1 MMQDRSRAVEGCAN
15 VVVLLLSLVQL
26 AIPGVD
32 GATVDYG
39 VPSVVV
45 QLSDIHISC
54 YQGESWY
61 SYGKVVEDLRLFGES
76 VLDAIGPDTVLIT
89 GDLTDGKSLLGG
101 GQQNEEEWMA
111 YDGVVKEFVSR
122 TGPVLDILGNHDKFN
137 VFDECCEH
145 YRNYSYCGRGKRAS
159 PKGRTAVH
167 VLVNQELVTFD
178 TWREKFMYDGR
189 SGCPKAV
196 LFGLDASASLGL
208 KSPTNFVG
216 LVNSKDVEEAT
227 LVGEEVKALL
237 NIVGCGPTK
246 TPIISYGHFPLS
258 TISSMRHPEGRWYN
272 MGIFGALRHAF
283 DSMYCMQGVGMA
295 HVIAE
300 VATVYVSG
308 HLHSAFGEKLHR
320 VHTIEESQRYLT
332 ELETAAWKDDRRFR
346 IITVDSGCLS
356 FGDFYFNTP
365 SAPRTRAAMS
375 DSYQRRNK
383 QWQTFFDLNSWGVTS
398 ATDEASGAMVID
410 SIPIITWPRDARYSL
425 CEGIEPLPRGMVRVM
440 VFSLHSNLHV
450 DEVNALVY
458 MPDGESNAS
467 KPLWRFPL
475 DKVDI
480 PGESDVRKMIF
491 QKTGNIMVADE
502 SLRSV
507 PHVHLQIEVRG
518 KNDEGI
524 YVSSISDTRAA
535 RLECGFGGCT
545 VEAYDGRAA
554 LELTLREQITL
565 AVNWP
570 NLAHRMY
577 FVAFTGLMLM
587 LVLPKILMEKHAKA
601 IIAYHRWVSSSPW
614 YYPSKCMVPFTSLC
628 ILSLFSTVWHTILGY
643 CLYLITGPLYLADL
657 LTGNLPFIV
666 FHHGVIG
673 YIQGDMI
680 SVPTPDVLL
689 VQVMHLLCCI
699 FPMTVFLGLVAGRR
713 YVESSSST
721 SGPHQ
726 GLPFTSY
733 EITVLLCIVAVNIHV
748 VYIKAIKLMGYI
760 SLVVSPG
767 FAWTIPLSVSL
778 CFKRWNVDTTP
789 RIGKVKFI

>member
-1 MMQDRSRAVEGCAN
+1 MMQDRYRAVEGCAN

-32 GATVDYG
+32 GDAVDYG

-61 SYGKVVEDLRLFGES
+61 SYGKVVEDLRLFGET

-122 TGPVLDILGNHDKFN
+122 TAPVLDILGNHDKFN

-145 YRNYSYCGRGKRAS
+145 YRNYSYCGREKKES

-178 TWREKFMYDGR
+178 TWRDKFMYDGS

-227 LVGEEVKALL
+227 LVGEQVKALL

-272 MGIFGALRHAF
+272 MGIFGALGHAL
-283 DSMYCMQGVGMA
+283 DSIYCMQGVGMA

-320 VHTIEESQRYLT
+320 VHTIEKSQRYLT

-365 SAPRTRAAMS
+365 SSPRIRAAMS
-375 DSYQRRNK
+375 DSYQRRIK
-383 QWQTFFDLNSWGVTS
+383 SWQTFFDSNAWGVTS
-398 ATDEASGAMVID
+398 ATDEASGATVID

-425 CEGIEPLPRGMVRVM
+425 CEDIESLPRGMIRVM
-440 VFSLHSNLHV
+440 VFSMHPNLHV
-450 DEVNALVY
+450 EEVNAEVY
-458 MPDGESNAS
+458 ADGQSNAS

-475 DKVDI
+475 DRVDI
-480 PGESDVRKMIF
+480 SGESKSRKMIF

-502 SLRSV
+502 SLRSLPRV
-507 PHVHLQIEVRG
+507 SLQIEVRG
-518 KNDEGI
+518 KNDKGI
-524 YVSSISDTRAA
+524 YVSSVSDTRTA
-535 RLECGFGGCT
+535 RLECSLGGCT
-545 VEAYDGRAA
+545 VESYDGRAA

-577 FVAFTGLMLM
+577 FIAFAGLMLM
-587 LVLPKILMEKHAKA
+587 LILPKMLIEKHSEA
-601 IIAYHRWVSSSPW
+601 IIAYYRRVLSSPW
-614 YYPSKCMVPFTSLC
+614 YYPSRYMAPFISLC
-628 ILSLFSTVWHTILGY
+628 ILPLFSTVWYTIIGY
-643 CLYLITGPLYLADL
+643 CMYLITGPLYLADL
-657 LTGNLPFIV
+657 LSGNLPFVV

-673 YIQGDMI
+673 YIQGDVI

-699 FPMTVFLGLVAGRR
+699 FPMTVFLGRVAGRR
-713 YVESSSST
+713 YIESSSSSST
-721 SGPHQ
+721 Q
-726 GLPFTSY
+726 ETVCLTSY
-733 EITVLLCIVAVNIHV
+733 EIALVLCIVAVNVRV

-760 SLVVSPG
+760 SLLLSPG
-767 FAWTIPLSVSL
+767 FAWTIPLAVLL
-778 CFKRWNVDTTP
+778 CFKRWNIDTTP
-789 RIGKVKFI
+789 RIKKK

>member
-1 MMQDRSRAVEGCAN
+1 MQDRSRAVEGCAN

-32 GATVDYG
+32 GVTLDYG

-101 GQQNEEEWMA
+101 G
-111 YDGVVKEFVSR
+111 SR
-122 TGPVLDILGNHDKFN
+122 MRKSGWPMMVW
-137 VFDECCEH
+137 
-145 YRNYSYCGRGKRAS
+145 NYSYCGRGKRAS

-237 NIVGCGPTK
+237 NI
-246 TPIISYGHFPLS
+246 
-258 TISSMRHPEGRWYN
+258 
-272 MGIFGALRHAF
+272 
-283 DSMYCMQGVGMA
+283 GVGMA

-383 QWQTFFDLNSWGVTS
+383 QWQTFFDLNAWGVTS

-410 SIPIITWPRDARYSL
+410 SIPNNHWPRDARYSL

-440 VFSLHSNLHV
+440 VFSLHTNLHV

-480 PGESDVRKMIF
+480 QARAMVRKMIF

-518 KNDEGI
+518 KNGEGI

-587 LVLPKILMEKHAKA
+587 LVVPKILMEKHAKA

-689 VQVMHLLCCI
+689 VQDFQMDLD
-699 FPMTVFLGLVAGRR
+699 
-713 YVESSSST
+713 ESA
-721 SGPHQ
+721 Q
-726 GLPFTSY
+726 GDDADKPQAELSEENRGVQRENPPQDQT
-733 EITVLLCIVAVNIHV
+733 IDQQM
-748 VYIKAIKLMGYI
+748 KLKIQMM
-760 SLVVSPG
+760 S
-767 FAWTIPLSVSL
+767 
-778 CFKRWNVDTTP
+778 
-789 RIGKVKFI
+789 KVKIQLPKLGPLKASHNKVLQSSILNCCNLARSKWRCKQT

>member
-1 MMQDRSRAVEGCAN
+1 MMQDRYRAVEGCAN

-32 GATVDYG
+32 GDAVDYG

-61 SYGKVVEDLRLFGES
+61 SYGKVVEDLRLFGET

-122 TGPVLDILGNHDKFN
+122 TAPVLDILGNHDKFN

-145 YRNYSYCGRGKRAS
+145 YRNYSYCGRGKKES

-178 TWREKFMYDGR
+178 TWRDKFMYDGS

-227 LVGEEVKALL
+227 LVGEQVKALL

-272 MGIFGALRHAF
+272 MGIFGALGHAL
-283 DSMYCMQGVGMA
+283 DSIYCMQGVGMA

-320 VHTIEESQRYLT
+320 VHTIEKSQRYLT

-365 SAPRTRAAMS
+365 SAPRIRAAMS
-375 DSYQRRNK
+375 DSYQRRIK
-383 QWQTFFDLNSWGVTS
+383 SWQTFFDSNAWGVTS
-398 ATDEASGAMVID
+398 ATDEASGATVID

-425 CEGIEPLPRGMVRVM
+425 CEGIESLPRGMIRVM
-440 VFSLHSNLHV
+440 VFSMHPNLHV
-450 DEVNALVY
+450 EEVNAEVY
-458 MPDGESNAS
+458 ADGQSNAS

-475 DKVDI
+475 DRVDI
-480 PGESDVRKMIF
+480 SGESKSRKMIF

-502 SLRSV
+502 SLRSLPRV
-507 PHVHLQIEVRG
+507 SLQIEVRG
-518 KNDEGI
+518 KNDKGI
-524 YVSSISDTRAA
+524 YVSSVSDTRTA
-535 RLECGFGGCT
+535 RLECSLGGCT
-545 VEAYDGRAA
+545 VESYDGRAA

-577 FVAFTGLMLM
+577 FIAFAGLMLM
-587 LVLPKILMEKHAKA
+587 LILPKMLIEKHSEA
-601 IIAYHRWVSSSPW
+601 IIAYYRRVLSSPW
-614 YYPSKCMVPFTSLC
+614 YYPSRYMAPFISLC
-628 ILSLFSTVWHTILGY
+628 ILPLFSTVWYTIIGY
-643 CLYLITGPLYLADL
+643 CMYLITGPLYLADL
-657 LTGNLPFIV
+657 LSGNLPFVV

-673 YIQGDMI
+673 YIQGDVI

-699 FPMTVFLGLVAGRR
+699 FPMTVFLGRVAGRR
-713 YVESSSST
+713 YIESSSSSST
-721 SGPHQ
+721 Q
-726 GLPFTSY
+726 ETVCLTSY
-733 EITVLLCIVAVNIHV
+733 EIALVLCIVAVNVRV

-760 SLVVSPG
+760 SLLLSPG
-767 FAWTIPLSVSL
+767 FAWTIPLAVLL
-778 CFKRWNVDTTP
+778 CFKRWNIDTTP
-789 RIGKVKFI
+789 RIGKVKLI